1 MKKRLLYLIPAIFLL
16 SGCGKSVSISINLPG
31 SESKIGESSDTDESE
46 VTDAQKVTD
55 ATKESEKKGVEMLD
69 ANVYYKPQDGYQPP
83 ENVIPQIRA
92 DNKKLEDTVKKI
104 NSVWTSDYSKIQ
116 LTRYDSNIFSLL
128 IDTVTVDNAA
138 SSEELRGVN
147 ISSRTGKE
155 LKITAVLKDAN
166 TLYEKLMSDHDFVD
180 NYDDID
186 NFGEKLKSVLTE
198 PDAFTDGENKNSDV
212 AWSLSNGA
220 LMVYMLENTKY
231 GKQSVSIPID
241 YIKYKEFFKPDIL
254 TLPDDY
260 AFKIILDRE
269 MSVNI
274 DGTERSVEVDEDI
287 DEYGVLQEVE
297 LKIDGVKRE
306 YKDDSYSYGITD
318 AYIFKKGNSAYL
330 YLELTYD
337 NDYRSIKV
345 IDLNKNGEQSD
356 IRECFAD
363 TAPLNPNKFYLGERV
378 ATISTVNVERK
389 YTLGEEGSPEAL
401 ENYYTIVTPVSLV
414 AKIELSG
421 ERLKG
426 INGNYDSSI
435 TIPVGILLTPV
446 GSDNETFIDY
456 STSSGDII
464 RIPMQKSSDGEIT
477 INGRDV
483 RDVFDGTFFAG

>member
-1 MKKRLLYLIPAIFLL
+1 MKKRLLYLIPVIFLL

-31 SESKIGESSDTDESE
+31 SESKISESSDTDESE
-46 VTDAQKVTD
+46 VTDAQKATD
-55 ATKESEKKGVEMLD
+55 ATKESEKKGVDMLD

-128 IDTVTVDNAA
+128 IDTVTVDNTA

-147 ISSRTGKE
+147 ISSSTGKE

-186 NFGEKLKSVLTE
+186 NFSEKLKSVLTE

-220 LMVYMLENTKY
+220 LMIYMLENTKY

-241 YIKYKEFFKPDIL
+241 YIKYKEFFKSDIL

-260 AFKIILDRE
+260 AFKIIPDRE

-274 DGTERSVEVDEDI
+274 GGTERSVEVDEDI

-306 YKDDSYSYGITD
+306 YKDDSYSYGITY
-318 AYIFKKGNSAYL
+318 AYIFKKGNFVYL

-356 IRECFAD
+356 IKECFAD

-389 YTLGEEGSPEAL
+389 YTLGEEGSPKAL
-401 ENYYTIVTPVSLV
+401 ENYFTIVTPVRFV
-414 AKIELSG
+414 AKTELSG

-446 GSDNETFIDY
+446 GSDNETFTDY

>member
-1 MKKRLLYLIPAIFLL
+1 MIPAIFLL

-31 SESKIGESSDTDESE
+31 SESKISESSDTDESE
-46 VTDAQKVTD
+46 ATDAQKATD

-147 ISSRTGKE
+147 ISSSTGKE

-186 NFGEKLKSVLTE
+186 NFSEKLKSVLTE

-220 LMVYMLENTKY
+220 LMIYMLENTKY

-241 YIKYKEFFKPDIL
+241 YIKYKEFFKSDVL

-260 AFKIILDRE
+260 AFKIIPDRE
-269 MSVNI
+269 TTVNI
-274 DGTERSVEVDEDI
+274 GGIERVVEVDEDS

-297 LKIDGVKRE
+297 LKIDGAKRE

-337 NDYRSIKV
+337 NDYRSINV
-345 IDLNKNGEQSD
+345 IDLNNDEQSD

-389 YTLGEEGSPEAL
+389 YTLGEGGSPKAL
-401 ENYYTIVTPVSLV
+401 ENYFTIVTPVSLV
-414 AKIELSG
+414 AKTELSG

-426 INGNYDSSI
+426 INGDYDSSI
-435 TIPVGILLTPV
+435 TLPVGILLTPV
-446 GSDNETFIDY
+446 GSDNETFTDY

>member
-1 MKKRLLYLIPAIFLL
+1 MKKRLLYLIPALFLL

-31 SESKIGESSDTDESE
+31 NESKISESSDTDESE
-46 VTDAQKVTD
+46 ATEVTE
-55 ATKESEKKGVEMLD
+55 ESVKKGVEMLD

-83 ENVIPQIRA
+83 ENIIPQIKA
-92 DNKKLEDTVKKI
+92 DNKNLEDTIKKI
-104 NSVWTSDYSKIQ
+104 NSIWTNDYSKIQ

-128 IDTVTVDNAA
+128 IDTVTVDNTA

-147 ISSRTGKE
+147 ISSSTGKE
-155 LKITAVLKDAN
+155 IKITAVLKDAN
-166 TLYEKLMSDHDFVD
+166 TLYEKLMSDHDFAD
-180 NYDDID
+180 DYDDIY
-186 NFGEKLKSVLTE
+186 NFSEKLKSVLTD
-198 PDAFTDGENKNSDV
+198 PDAFTDGENKKSDV
-212 AWSLSNGA
+212 AWSLGNGA
-220 LMVYMLENTKY
+220 LMIYMLKNTKY
-231 GKQSVSIPID
+231 GKRSVSIPID
-241 YIKYKEFFKPDIL
+241 YIKYKEFFKPDVL
-254 TLPDDY
+254 DLPDDY
-260 AFKIILDRE
+260 AFKIIPDRE
-269 MSVNI
+269 TTVNI
-274 DGTERSVEVDEDI
+274 GGKDRIVEVDEDI

-297 LKIDGVKRE
+297 LKIDGAKRE

-318 AYIFKKGNSAYL
+318 AYILKKGNLAYL

-345 IDLNKNGEQSD
+345 IDLNNDEQSD
-356 IRECFAD
+356 IMECFAD

-389 YTLGEEGSPEAL
+389 YTLGEGGSPKAL

-414 AKIELSG
+414 AKIELNG

-426 INGNYDSSI
+426 INGSDDGSI
-435 TIPVGILLTPV
+435 TLPVGILLTPV

>member
-31 SESKIGESSDTDESE
+31 SESKVSQSGDTDESE
-46 VTDAQKVTD
+46 VTDATKD
-55 ATKESEKKGVEMLD
+55 IEATKESVKKGVEMLD

-83 ENVIPQIRA
+83 ENIIPQIKA
-92 DNKKLEDTVKKI
+92 DNKNLEDTIKKI
-104 NSVWTSDYSKIQ
+104 NSIWTSDYSKIQ

-128 IDTVTVDNAA
+128 IDTVKVDNSA

-147 ISSRTGKE
+147 ISSSTGKE

-180 NYDDID
+180 DYDDID
-186 NFGEKLKSVLTE
+186 NFSEKLNSVLTD
-198 PDAFTDGENKNSDV
+198 PAAFTDGENKNGDV
-212 AWSLSNGA
+212 AWSLGNGA
-220 LMVYMLENTKY
+220 LMIYMLENTKY

-241 YIKYKEFFKPDIL
+241 YIKYKEFFKPDVL

-260 AFKIILDRE
+260 AFKIIPDRE
-269 MSVNI
+269 MTVNI
-274 DGTERSVEVDEDI
+274 GGIERVVEVDEDI

-297 LKIDGVKRE
+297 LKIDRAKRE
-306 YKDDSYSYGITD
+306 YKDDSYSYGITN

-356 IRECFAD
+356 ISECFAD

-426 INGNYDSSI
+426 INGDYDSSI

-446 GSDNETFIDY
+446 GSDNETFTDY

>member
-31 SESKIGESSDTDESE
+31 SESKISESSDTDESE
-46 VTDAQKVTD
+46 VTDAAKATD
-55 ATKESEKKGVEMLD
+55 ATKENEKKGVDMLD

-83 ENVIPQIRA
+83 ENIIPQIKA
-92 DNKKLEDTVKKI
+92 DNKNLEDTIKKI
-104 NSVWTSDYSKIQ
+104 NSIWTSDYSKIQ

-128 IDTVTVDNAA
+128 IDTVKVDNSV

-147 ISSRTGKE
+147 ISSSTGKE

-166 TLYEKLMSDHDFVD
+166 TLYEKLISDHDFVD
-180 NYDDID
+180 DYDDID
-186 NFGEKLKSVLTE
+186 NFSEKLKSVLTD
-198 PDAFTDGENKNSDV
+198 PDAFTDGENKNGDV

-220 LMVYMLENTKY
+220 LMIYMLENTKY

-241 YIKYKEFFKPDIL
+241 YIKYKEFFKPDVL
-254 TLPDDY
+254 DLPDDY
-260 AFKIILDRE
+260 AFKIIPDRE
-269 MSVNI
+269 MTVNI
-274 DGTERSVEVDEDI
+274 GGIERVVEVDEDI

-297 LKIDGVKRE
+297 LKIDGAKRE

-318 AYIFKKGNSAYL
+318 AYIFKNGNSVYL

-345 IDLNKNGEQSD
+345 IDLNNDEQSD

-389 YTLGEEGSPEAL
+389 YTLGEGGSPEAL

-426 INGNYDSSI
+426 INGSYDSSI

-446 GSDNETFIDY
+446 GSDNETFTDY

-464 RIPMQKSSDGEIT
+464 RIPMQKSSDGDIT

>member
-1 MKKRLLYLIPAIFLL
+1 MKKRLLYLIPVIFLL

-31 SESKIGESSDTDESE
+31 SESKISESSDTDESE
-46 VTDAQKVTD
+46 VTDAQKATD
-55 ATKESEKKGVEMLD
+55 ATKESEKKGVDMLD
-69 ANVYYKPQDGYQPP
+69 ANVYYKTQDGYQPP

-128 IDTVTVDNAA
+128 IDTVTVDNTA

-147 ISSRTGKE
+147 ISSSTGKE

-186 NFGEKLKSVLTE
+186 NFSEKLKSVLTE

-220 LMVYMLENTKY
+220 LMIYMLENTKY

-260 AFKIILDRE
+260 AFKIIPDRE

-274 DGTERSVEVDEDI
+274 F
-287 DEYGVLQEVE
+287 L
-297 LKIDGVKRE
+297 KRE
-306 YKDDSYSYGITD
+306 ILH
-318 AYIFKKGNSAYL
+318 IF
-330 YLELTYD
+330 T
-337 NDYRSIKV
+337 
-345 IDLNKNGEQSD
+345 LN
-356 IRECFAD
+356 
-363 TAPLNPNKFYLGERV
+363 
-378 ATISTVNVERK
+378 
-389 YTLGEEGSPEAL
+389 
-401 ENYYTIVTPVSLV
+401 
-414 AKIELSG
+414 
-421 ERLKG
+421 
-426 INGNYDSSI
+426 
-435 TIPVGILLTPV
+435 
-446 GSDNETFIDY
+446 
-456 STSSGDII
+456 
-464 RIPMQKSSDGEIT
+464 
-477 INGRDV
+477 
-483 RDVFDGTFFAG
+483 

>member
-1 MKKRLLYLIPAIFLL
+1 MKKRLLYLIPALFLL

-31 SESKIGESSDTDESE
+31 SESKVSESGDTDESE
-46 VTDAQKVTD
+46 VTDATK
-55 ATKESEKKGVEMLD
+55 AIESTKESVKKGVEMLD

-83 ENVIPQIRA
+83 ENIIPQIKA
-92 DNKKLEDTVKKI
+92 DNKNLEDTIKKI
-104 NSVWTSDYSKIQ
+104 NSIWTSDYSKIQ

-128 IDTVTVDNAA
+128 IDTVKVDNSA

-147 ISSRTGKE
+147 ISSSTGKE
-155 LKITAVLKDAN
+155 LKITAVLKDAY

-180 NYDDID
+180 DYDDID
-186 NFGEKLKSVLTE
+186 NFSEKLKSVLTD
-198 PDAFTDGENKNSDV
+198 PDAFTDGENKNGDV

-220 LMVYMLENTKY
+220 LMIYMLENTKY

-241 YIKYKEFFKPDIL
+241 YIKYKEFFKPDVL

-260 AFKIILDRE
+260 AFKIIPDRE
-269 MSVNI
+269 MTVNI
-274 DGTERSVEVDEDI
+274 GGIERVVEVDEDI

-345 IDLNKNGEQSD
+345 IDLNNDKQSD
-356 IRECFAD
+356 ISECFAD

-389 YTLGEEGSPEAL
+389 YTLGEGGSPKAL
-401 ENYYTIVTPVSLV
+401 ENYYTVVTPVSLV
-414 AKIELSG
+414 AKTELSG

-426 INGNYDSSI
+426 INGSYDGSI
-435 TIPVGILLTPV
+435 TLPVGILLTPV
-446 GSDNETFIDY
+446 GSDNETFTDY

-464 RIPMQKSSDGEIT
+464 RIPMQKSSDGDIT